1 MTRLSPFALARRA
14 ALFGAAALLAA
25 TATQTAVAQD
35 YPAREI
41 HVICGYDAGTGADVI
56 VRYFAD
62 KLGALAG
69 KPTIVENKGGALTAI
84 AAKYVAQSKPD
95 GYTLFITAGNSTMS
109 ANSYIFK
116 NPTYDP
122 VKDFTPVTTLLQLPF
137 LLATSPKLAPKNV
150 AELTAYL
157 KAKGDKVTYGQA
169 NSFGIAAGELY
180 KKIAGF
186 NGVSVAYRSTP
197 LAFTDMNGGQID
209 FIFADATFGLEQ
221 AKSGNIRALATTKKL
236 SAAPEIPTMAEA
248 GVAGFDLIAWWA
260 AWAPA
265 GTPQPIVDKLAG
277 WLNQIVAAPEAKE
290 FMLRNGAEP
299 FPGNAKLLAE
309 HQVKDTALW
318 VSLLKAANFEQQ

>member
-122 VKDFTPVTTLLQLPF
+122 
-137 LLATSPKLAPKNV
+137 
-150 AELTAYL
+150 EI
-157 KAKGDKVTYGQA
+157 G
-169 NSFGIAAGELY
+169 
-180 KKIAGF
+180 
-186 NGVSVAYRSTP
+186 
-197 LAFTDMNGGQID
+197 
-209 FIFADATFGLEQ
+209 
-221 AKSGNIRALATTKKL
+221 RAH
-236 SAAPEIPTMAEA
+236 
-248 GVAGFDLIAWWA
+248 V
-260 AWAPA
+260 
-265 GTPQPIVDKLAG
+265 
-277 WLNQIVAAPEAKE
+277 
-290 FMLRNGAEP
+290 
-299 FPGNAKLLAE
+299 
-309 HQVKDTALW
+309 
-318 VSLLKAANFEQQ
+318 